1 MRDIV
6 NEVAQMLTQR
16 GLTISVAEAC
26 TAGYVGHLLCAP
38 AGASAYFWGG
48 VIAYSGGSKRK
59 LLGVPDALQEQYTSV
74 SPEVVLDMA
83 RKVRE
88 VMDTDIG
95 ISTSGVTGPGSRPL
109 QQTPRLLLHRPVHP
123 GRPRTRPRLPVG
135 WRPHEHQGADS
146 LRRLG
151 NGARLRIAEVSH
163 DGLPTGPSPVS
174 PAAPSRR

>member
-6 NEVAQMLTQR
+6 NEVAQMLTER

-59 LLGVPDALQEQYTSV
+59 LLGVSDELQQQYTSV
-74 SPEVVLDMA
+74 SPEVALDMA

-95 ISTSGVTGPGSRPL
+95 ISTSGVTGPGQGHSNRPL
-109 QQTPRLLLHRPVHP
+109 GFFYIGLA
-123 GRPRTRPRLPVG
+123 TRDG
-135 WRPHEHQGADS
+135 HEHAQDFQWDGDRMSTKEQTAYAALEMVRDY
-146 LRRLG
+146 
-151 NGARLRIAEVSH
+151 VSQ
-163 DGLPTGPSPVS
+163 
-174 PAAPSRR
+174 R

>member
-6 NEVAQMLTQR
+6 NQVAQMLTER

-26 TAGYVGHLLCAP
+26 TAGYVGHLLCVP

-59 LLGVPDALQEQYTSV
+59 LLGVSDELQQQFTSV

-95 ISTSGVTGPGSRPL
+95 ISTSGVTGPRPRPL
-109 QQTPRLLLHRPVHP
+109 QPAPRLLLHRPSHP
-123 GRPRTRPRLPVG
+123 RRPRGSPRLPVG
-135 WRPHEHQGADS
+135 RRPHEHQRADC

-151 NGARLRIAEVSH
+151 DGARLCIAEVR
-163 DGLPTGPSPVS
+163 
-174 PAAPSRR
+174 A